1 MPSANFLLKLR
12 FYDYGPSD
20 SSIINF
26 GGVTFKEDSSL
37 KDGFKCAYFEPF
49 SDNACLWIN
58 DTRRFNLLAEN
69 SSFTIYF
76 RYKIDKTIMNSYETP
91 ILSYKFNNSNINKP
105 LLSIIDKKFFSI
117 YLGDKE
123 EFSSK
128 IIDYTFDNNWHT
140 LCITRTEST
149 IKFFIDGCISTTNK
163 SSAALSF
170 GDNLFIGRRMLEDIN
185 TPLTFNGGYIDDF
198 CILEDCV
205 YNEDFIPPTLYFT
218 GYDSIE
224 NYFHND
230 YSNIEGIEEEVKK
243 AVENRI
249 LHSDFYTK
257 RITRDLTPRRL
268 RIKWYVNR
276 GYFKN
281 EEYSYFNKSMTD
293 TILSIYGLELPLFA
307 DERFFE
313 ENVMNA
319 VQDGKFQA
327 FMLFINKRFIPLSK
341 LTLIKSDFWTTVVI
355 KGRNPEEEIYSV
367 EVVTIPFPI
376 IYEEDMGE
384 REDIHPLYVFDENGL
399 FNPSSGYTY
408 FYIDKDVKDRL
419 NIGDI
424 GIIEQYVPSHSEE
437 TEGSEDGSDNWSDD
451 MFMHNV
457 WRYGTFE
464 LKRLNGKNALMQ
476 FMAWDQGWVK
486 PGDNVILYKNTVMI
500 DPSRYRIVGYDL
512 IEFYDYENLNLDSH
526 YNVTMQIITDSREW
540 LFEDMTTMKYAYVEA
555 TVDNQSVFEIPD
567 VKDSDGLDYRFFL
580 VFRGSVCIDNQYRYK
595 ISDDY
600 KTITFTN
607 TEDFV
612 PKGSNILF
620 VFVKLTKSDQFGPL
634 HVKPV
639 YVYLDTPPKSEVS
652 FDDNVY
658 QLKIPYFHNLTF
670 TQKNFMMFIQDT
682 FISPDRYKVENNII
696 TTMWKKDH
704 FNLNKSV
711 VLVLFK
717 IVNRFE
723 DPINDHDRVIK
734 EQMDQG
740 KRFVLYPIE
749 VDKKIKIS
757 LDNMVVFDNKGQY
770 LPDLFGEVYIRNIIK
785 CLYSSDPLVRVPRYL
800 TCVYIKDLPE
810 NLSNGILPTNDSF
823 VREYMILNTEFFE
836 MDDHFQEFISNFN
849 IYHTSDL
856 NYGENLARSL
866 DYIVCYNQSKLD
878 SAYEKLSPVS
888 RIGLDPVSVNAS
900 LKYDSKNKDYYYEYD
915 KNEMKDG
922 YYQSYP
928 MIFVNGSIPDWYKNI
943 VYNGNKYKLI
953 LKNRFS
959 NSDNIEVIRFNNIH
973 NVKLEKLTN
982 QLQPNTVMNIDI
994 ISKIITGNKSYKDIS
1009 SRITA
1014 MVNKYLDIYSVL
1026 TIVDFDLDPAEKDWS
1041 YDIKS
1046 SITVKQKLTKELS
1059 GNVSYIIKITKDINA
1074 TTTYGYKE
1082 YYEIYSKILPKY
1094 PVSKEIQCSIV
1105 VPKNIIESV

>member
-1 MPSANFLLKLR
+1 MPTANFLLKLH
-12 FYDYGPSD
+12 FDEYGPSD
-20 SSIINF
+20 SNISNL
-26 GGVTFKEDSSL
+26 GGVSFYEDSGL
-37 KDGFKCAYFEPF
+37 KNAFKCAYFEPYN
-49 SDNACLWIN
+49 DNACLWIK
-58 DTRRFNLLAEN
+58 DTDRFKLLTEN
-69 SSFTIYF
+69 SPFTIYM
-76 RYKIDKTIMNSYETP
+76 RYKIDINNMSDTYDTP
-91 ILSYKFNNSNINKP
+91 ILSYINDGEKTEKQ
-105 LLSIIDKKFFSI
+105 LLFIQEKKYFSI
-117 YLGDKE
+117 LLGDKE
-123 EFSSK
+123 GFSSK
-128 IIDYTFDNNWHT
+128 IVDYTFDNKWHT
-140 LCITRTEST
+140 LCITRTESV
-149 IKFFIDGCISTTNK
+149 IRFFIDGCISTMNQ
-163 SSAALSF
+163 SSASIIF
-170 GDNLFIGRRMLEDIN
+170 GDNLYLGRKLESNNIAS
-185 TPLTFNGGYIDDF
+185 TFNGGYIDDF
-198 CILEDCV
+198 CILEGCIYDK
-205 YNEDFIPPTLYFT
+205 DFIPPTLYFT
-218 GYDSIE
+218 GFDSIE

-230 YSNIEGIEEEVKK
+230 YSNIDNVEEEIKNSIEK
-243 AVENRI
+243 RI
-249 LHSDFYTK
+249 RHSDFYTK
-257 RITRDLTPRRL
+257 RITRDLLPRRL

-281 EEYSYFNKSMTD
+281 EEFNYFNKSIND
-293 TILSIYGLELPLFA
+293 TILSLYGLEIPLFSN
-307 DERFFE
+307 ERFFE

-319 VQDGKFQA
+319 VQNGKFQA
-327 FMLFINKRFIPLSK
+327 FMIFINKKFIKLSE
-341 LTLIKSDFWTTVVI
+341 LTLIKSDFWTTVII
-355 KGRNPEEEIYSV
+355 KGRNPEEPIKSV

-376 IYEEDMGE
+376 IYEEGMGE
-384 REDIHPLYVFDENGL
+384 REDIHPLYVFDNNGL

-408 FYIDKDVKDRL
+408 YYIDPKIENKL
-419 NIGDI
+419 GLGDT
-424 GIIEQYVPSHSEE
+424 GIIEQYIPSYSEE
-437 TEGSEDGSDNWSDD
+437 TDGSEDGSDNWTDD

-464 LKRLNGKNALMQ
+464 LKRLDGNNALMQ

-512 IEFYDYENLNLDSH
+512 IEFYDYKNLNLDSH

-555 TVDNQSVFEIPD
+555 TVDNQSVFEIPN

-734 EQMDQG
+734 EQIDQG
-740 KRFVLYPIE
+740 KRFVLYPLNI
-749 VDKKIKIS
+749 DKKIKIS
-757 LDNMVVFDNKGQY
+757 LDNIISFDNNGQY
-770 LPDLFGEVYIRNIIK
+770 IPDLFGEVYIRNIIK
-785 CLYSSDPLVRVPRYL
+785 CLYSSEPLIRVPRYL
-800 TCVYIKDLPE
+800 TCIYLKDLPE

-823 VREYMILNTEFFE
+823 ISEYMILNSEFFE
-836 MDDHFQEFISNFN
+836 LDDHFKEFISNFN
-849 IYHTSDL
+849 IYHTNDFS
-856 NYGENLARSL
+856 YGENLAKAL
-866 DYIVCYNQSKLD
+866 DYIICYNQNKLD
-878 SAYEKLSPVS
+878 IAYEKLSPINRVE
-888 RIGLDPVSVNAS
+888 LDGNIINNN
-900 LKYDSKNKDYYYEYD
+900 LILDNDTKEYYYEMD
-915 KNEMKDG
+915 KSKMSDG

-928 MIFVNGSIPDWYKNI
+928 IIFVNGILPDWYRNILYIGNRYRIFLKSKFSKN
-943 VYNGNKYKLI
+943 
-953 LKNRFS
+953 
-959 NSDNIEVIRFNNIH
+959 DNIEILQFNKIH
-973 NVKLEKLTN
+973 NKYLEKITK
-982 QLQPNTVMNIDI
+982 QLQPKTIMNIDVLSKLI
-994 ISKIITGNKSYKDIS
+994 VGNNSYKEINSKII
-1009 SRITA
+1009 A
-1014 MVNKYLDIYSVL
+1014 MENKYEDILSSII
-1026 TIVDFDLDPAEKDWS
+1026 IVDFDLDPAEKDWS
-1041 YDIKS
+1041 YDITNI
-1046 SITVKQKLTKELS
+1046 ITVKQKLNKDLIGDT
-1059 GNVSYIIKITKDINA
+1059 NYIIKIINDINSNVV
-1074 TTTYGYKE
+1074 YGYPE

-1094 PVSKEIQCSIV
+1094 PILKDIYCSINI
-1105 VPKNIIESV
+1105 PKNIV